1 MDIKTFVT
9 SAITFNVW
17 VTASYIIC
25 TTLAVIVLTQ
35 SRVKKR
41 TRYMVVKKEVPNLG
55 IWKRESVLN
64 DDAFLEELFSENL
77 RLTEEN
83 KILKK
88 ENTRLTIGSFCI
100 LLVVIIYIYIREH
113 TPFKQK
119 SISS

>member
-1 MDIKTFVT
+1 
-9 SAITFNVW
+9 
-17 VTASYIIC
+17 
-25 TTLAVIVLTQ
+25 
-35 SRVKKR
+35 
-41 TRYMVVKKEVPNLG
+41 MVVKKEVPNLG

-100 LLVVIIYIYIREH
+100 LLVVIIYIYIRGC